1 MGARVFSYRMYY
13 LNPFDM
19 AQDILEVEGI
29 CDEVA
34 ISAAKRKANGQLFE
48 LWHRERLVFRD
59 NVTPIV
65 G

>member
-1 MGARVFSYRMYY
+1 VHSYSIHY
-13 LNPFDM
+13 LNPFDITR
-19 AQDILEVEGI
+19 DVLEVEDI

-34 ISAAKRKANGQLFE
+34 ISAAKRTANGQLFE
-48 LWHRERLVFRD
+48 LWHRDRLVFRD

>member
-1 MGARVFSYRMYY
+1 
-13 LNPFDM
+13 
-19 AQDILEVEGI
+19 LEVEDI

-34 ISAAKRKANGQLFE
+34 ISAAKRTANGQLFE
-48 LWHRERLVFRD
+48 LWHRDRLVFRD